1 MSKNFPKISKSN
13 PFQKLFQKRGKIA
26 IRSQNII
33 SFIKNGD
40 DSELNHFD
48 RLVVD
53 QEVELALFQR
63 VAAETK
69 LEMKDFL
76 ARKL

>member
-1 MSKNFPKISKSN
+1 MQLQSIKVE
-13 PFQKLFQKRGKIA
+13 LFLNAWDEKMN
-26 IRSQNII
+26 NII
-33 SFIKNGD
+33 NFIKNGD

-53 QEVELALFQR
+53 QEVEMTLFQR
-63 VAAETK
+63 AAAETK

>member
-1 MSKNFPKISKSN
+1 MQLQSIKVELLLNAWDEKMN
-13 PFQKLFQKRGKIA
+13 
-26 IRSQNII
+26 NII
-33 SFIKNGD
+33 NFIKNGD

-63 VAAETK
+63 AAAETK

-76 ARKL
+76 ARKS

>member
-1 MSKNFPKISKSN
+1 MQLQSIKVE
-13 PFQKLFQKRGKIA
+13 LFLNAREEKMN
-26 IRSQNII
+26 NII
-33 SFIKNGD
+33 NFIKNGD

-63 VAAETK
+63 AAAETK

-76 ARKL
+76 ARKS

>member
-1 MSKNFPKISKSN
+1 MQLQSIKVE
-13 PFQKLFQKRGKIA
+13 LFLNAWEEKMN
-26 IRSQNII
+26 NII
-33 SFIKNGD
+33 NFIKNGD

-63 VAAETK
+63 AAAETK

>member
-1 MSKNFPKISKSN
+1 MQLQSIKVE
-13 PFQKLFQKRGKIA
+13 LFLNAWDEKMN
-26 IRSQNII
+26 NII
-33 SFIKNGD
+33 DFIKNGD

-48 RLVVD
+48 RLVVV

-63 VAAETK
+63 AAAETK

-76 ARKL
+76 AKKS

>member
-1 MSKNFPKISKSN
+1 MQLLSIKMELFKNAWEEKMN
-13 PFQKLFQKRGKIA
+13 
-26 IRSQNII
+26 NII
-33 SFIKNGD
+33 KFIKNGD

-63 VAAETK
+63 AAAETK

-76 ARKL
+76 ARKS

>member
-1 MSKNFPKISKSN
+1 MQLQSIRVE
-13 PFQKLFQKRGKIA
+13 LFLNAWEEKMN
-26 IRSQNII
+26 NII
-33 SFIKNGD
+33 NFIKNGD

-63 VAAETK
+63 AAAETK

-76 ARKL
+76 A

>member
-1 MSKNFPKISKSN
+1 MQLQSIKV
-13 PFQKLFQKRGKIA
+13 KLFFNAWEEKMN
-26 IRSQNII
+26 NII
-33 SFIKNGD
+33 NFIKNGD

-63 VAAETK
+63 AAAETK

-76 ARKL
+76 ARKS

>member
-1 MSKNFPKISKSN
+1 MQLQSIKVELFSN
-13 PFQKLFQKRGKIA
+13 ELDEKMN
-26 IRSQNII
+26 NII
-33 SFIKNGD
+33 NFMKNGD

-63 VAAETK
+63 AAAETK

-76 ARKL
+76 ARKS

>member
-1 MSKNFPKISKSN
+1 MQLQSIKVE
-13 PFQKLFQKRGKIA
+13 LFLNAWEEKMN
-26 IRSQNII
+26 NII
-33 SFIKNGD
+33 NFIKNGD

-63 VAAETK
+63 AAAETK

-76 ARKL
+76 ARKS

>member
-1 MSKNFPKISKSN
+1 MQLQSIKVE
-13 PFQKLFQKRGKIA
+13 LFLNAWEEKMN
-26 IRSQNII
+26 NII
-33 SFIKNGD
+33 NFIKNGD

-48 RLVVD
+48 RMVVD

-63 VAAETK
+63 AAAETK

-76 ARKL
+76 ARKS

>member
-1 MSKNFPKISKSN
+1 MLWEEKMN
-13 PFQKLFQKRGKIA
+13 
-26 IRSQNII
+26 NII
-33 SFIKNGD
+33 NFFKNGD

-63 VAAETK
+63 AAAETK

-76 ARKL
+76 ARKS

>member
-1 MSKNFPKISKSN
+1 MQLQSIKVE
-13 PFQKLFQKRGKIA
+13 LFLNAWDEKMN
-26 IRSQNII
+26 NII
-33 SFIKNGD
+33 NFIKNGD

-63 VAAETK
+63 AATETK
-69 LEMKDFL
+69 LEMIDFL
-76 ARKL
+76 ARKS

>member
-1 MSKNFPKISKSN
+1 MK
-13 PFQKLFQKRGKIA
+13 
-26 IRSQNII
+26 NII
-33 SFIKNGD
+33 NFIKNGD

-63 VAAETK
+63 AAAETK

-76 ARKL
+76 ARKS

>member
-1 MSKNFPKISKSN
+1 MQLLSIKVE
-13 PFQKLFQKRGKIA
+13 LFLNAWDEKMN
-26 IRSQNII
+26 NII
-33 SFIKNGD
+33 NFIKNGD

-63 VAAETK
+63 AAAETK

-76 ARKL
+76 ARKS

>member
-1 MSKNFPKISKSN
+1 MQLQSIKVE
-13 PFQKLFQKRGKIA
+13 LFLDAWDEKMN
-26 IRSQNII
+26 NII
-33 SFIKNGD
+33 NFIKNGD

-63 VAAETK
+63 AAAETK

-76 ARKL
+76 ARKS

>member
-1 MSKNFPKISKSN
+1 M
-13 PFQKLFQKRGKIA
+13 QL
-26 IRSQNII
+26 QNIKVELFLNAWEEKMNNI
-33 SFIKNGD
+33 INFIKNGD

-63 VAAETK
+63 AAAETK

-76 ARKL
+76 ARKS

>member
-1 MSKNFPKISKSN
+1 MSVNLFISYK
-13 PFQKLFQKRGKIA
+13 G
-26 IRSQNII
+26 NII
-33 SFIKNGD
+33 NFIKNGD
-40 DSELNHFD
+40 DSELNQFD

-63 VAAETK
+63 AAAETK

>member
-1 MSKNFPKISKSN
+1 MQLQSIKVE
-13 PFQKLFQKRGKIA
+13 LFLNVWEEKMK
-26 IRSQNII
+26 NII
-33 SFIKNGD
+33 NFIKNGD

-63 VAAETK
+63 AAAETK

-76 ARKL
+76 ARKS

>member
-1 MSKNFPKISKSN
+1 MQLLKYQS
-13 PFQKLFQKRGKIA
+13 KLFLNSWEEKMN
-26 IRSQNII
+26 NII
-33 SFIKNGD
+33 NFIKNGD

-48 RLVVD
+48 RLGVD

-63 VAAETK
+63 AAAETK

>member
-1 MSKNFPKISKSN
+1 MQLQSIKVE
-13 PFQKLFQKRGKIA
+13 LFLNAWDEKMN
-26 IRSQNII
+26 NII
-33 SFIKNGD
+33 NFIKNGD

-53 QEVELALFQR
+53 QEVEMALFQR
-63 VAAETK
+63 AAAETK

>member
-1 MSKNFPKISKSN
+1 MQLQSIKVE
-13 PFQKLFQKRGKIA
+13 LFLNAWDEKMN
-26 IRSQNII
+26 NII
-33 SFIKNGD
+33 NFIKNGD

-53 QEVELALFQR
+53 QEFEMALFQR
-63 VAAETK
+63 AAAETK

-76 ARKL
+76 A

>member
-1 MSKNFPKISKSN
+1 MQLQSIKVE
-13 PFQKLFQKRGKIA
+13 LFLNAWDEKMN
-26 IRSQNII
+26 NII
-33 SFIKNGD
+33 NFIKNGD

-63 VAAETK
+63 AAAETK

-76 ARKL
+76 TRKS

>member
-1 MSKNFPKISKSN
+1 MQLQSIKVE
-13 PFQKLFQKRGKIA
+13 LFLDAWDEKMN
-26 IRSQNII
+26 NII
-33 SFIKNGD
+33 NFIKNGD
-40 DSELNHFD
+40 DSELNHLD

-63 VAAETK
+63 AAVETK

-76 ARKL
+76 ARKS

>member
-1 MSKNFPKISKSN
+1 MQLQSIKVE
-13 PFQKLFQKRGKIA
+13 LFLNACEEKMN
-26 IRSQNII
+26 NII
-33 SFIKNGD
+33 NFIKNGD

-63 VAAETK
+63 AAAETK

-76 ARKL
+76 ARKS

>member
-1 MSKNFPKISKSN
+1 MQLQSIKVE
-13 PFQKLFQKRGKIA
+13 LFLNAWEEKMN
-26 IRSQNII
+26 NII
-33 SFIKNGD
+33 NFIKNGD

-48 RLVVD
+48 HLVVD

-63 VAAETK
+63 AAAETK

>member
-1 MSKNFPKISKSN
+1 MQLQSIRVE
-13 PFQKLFQKRGKIA
+13 LFLNAWEEKMN
-26 IRSQNII
+26 NII
-33 SFIKNGD
+33 NFIKNGD

-63 VAAETK
+63 AAAETK

-76 ARKL
+76 ARKS

>member
-1 MSKNFPKISKSN
+1 MQLQSFKVE
-13 PFQKLFQKRGKIA
+13 LFLNAWEEKMN
-26 IRSQNII
+26 NII
-33 SFIKNGD
+33 NFIKNCD

-63 VAAETK
+63 AAAETK

-76 ARKL
+76 ARKS

>member
-1 MSKNFPKISKSN
+1 MN
-13 PFQKLFQKRGKIA
+13 
-26 IRSQNII
+26 NII
-33 SFIKNGD
+33 NFIKNGD

-48 RLVVD
+48 RLVVV

-63 VAAETK
+63 AAAETK

-76 ARKL
+76 ARKS

>member
-1 MSKNFPKISKSN
+1 MQLQSIKVE
-13 PFQKLFQKRGKIA
+13 LFLNAWDKKMN
-26 IRSQNII
+26 NII
-33 SFIKNGD
+33 NFIKNGD

-63 VAAETK
+63 AAAETK

-76 ARKL
+76 ARKS

>member
-1 MSKNFPKISKSN
+1 MQLLSIKVE
-13 PFQKLFQKRGKIA
+13 LFLNA
-26 IRSQNII
+26 SDEMMNNII
-33 SFIKNGD
+33 NFIKNGD

-63 VAAETK
+63 AAAETK
-69 LEMKDFL
+69 VEMKNFL
-76 ARKL
+76 ERKS

>member
-1 MSKNFPKISKSN
+1 MELQSFKVE
-13 PFQKLFQKRGKIA
+13 LFLDAWDEKMNNMI
-26 IRSQNII
+26 N
-33 SFIKNGD
+33 FIKNCD

-63 VAAETK
+63 AASETK

-76 ARKL
+76 ARKS

>member
-1 MSKNFPKISKSN
+1 MQLQSIKVE
-13 PFQKLFQKRGKIA
+13 LFLNAWDEKMN
-26 IRSQNII
+26 NII
-33 SFIKNGD
+33 NFIKNGD

-63 VAAETK
+63 AAAETK

-76 ARKL
+76 ARKS

>member
-1 MSKNFPKISKSN
+1 MQLQSIKVE
-13 PFQKLFQKRGKIA
+13 LFLNAWDEKMN
-26 IRSQNII
+26 NII
-33 SFIKNGD
+33 NFIKNGD

-48 RLVVD
+48 CLVVD

-63 VAAETK
+63 AAAETK

-76 ARKL
+76 ARKS

>member
-1 MSKNFPKISKSN
+1 MQLLKYQS
-13 PFQKLFQKRGKIA
+13 KLFLNSWEEKMN
-26 IRSQNII
+26 NII
-33 SFIKNGD
+33 NFIKNGD

-48 RLVVD
+48 RQIID
-53 QEVELALFQR
+53 QEVELALFQGA
-63 VAAETK
+63 AAETK